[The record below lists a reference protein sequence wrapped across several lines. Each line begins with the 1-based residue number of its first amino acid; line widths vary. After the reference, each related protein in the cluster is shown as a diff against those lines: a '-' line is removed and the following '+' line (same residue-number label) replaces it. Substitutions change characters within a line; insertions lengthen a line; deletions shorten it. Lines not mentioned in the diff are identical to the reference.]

1 MPKKIEKPK
10 QIHFAIDYQE
20 FESSSACKSIISA
33 YKADEMD
40 TYLEA
45 IADVEGLGTMIHT
58 TRAWQALHLEVQAE
72 ILVDVKK
79 HLAVAISN
87 RIKGEVEL

>member
-1 MPKKIEKPK
+1 MPKKIEKPRK
-10 QIHFAIDYQE
+10 RNSSQAEVDSIEQRTVNQIRNEVI
-20 FESSSACKSIISA
+20 
-33 YKADEMD
+33 DEMD

-72 ILVDVKK
+72 ILADVKK
-79 HLAVAISN
+79 HLAVLISN
-87 RIKGEVEL
+87 RIKGEVE